1 MLPEAFIIHNH
12 AHYRALNRGGIIM
25 DVKVQTVHFKA
36 DQKLIDFCEKRLNK
50 LDQFFDSVIGA
61 EVMLKLEKDEDRENK
76 VSEIKLSVPANDP
89 LFAKKQAKT
98 FEEAID
104 LTVEALKKQMEKYK
118 TKTINK

>member
-1 MLPEAFIIHNH
+1 
-12 AHYRALNRGGIIM
+12 M

-76 VSEIKLSVPANDP
+76 VSEIKLAVPSNDP

-104 LTVEALKKQMEKYK
+104 LTVDALKKQMEKYK
-118 TKTINK
+118 TKVVNK

>member
-1 MLPEAFIIHNH
+1 
-12 AHYRALNRGGIIM
+12 M

-36 DQKLIDFCEKRLNK
+36 DQKLLDFCEKRLNK

-61 EVMLKLEKDEDRENK
+61 EVMLKLEKDEERENK
-76 VSEIKLSVPANDP
+76 VSEIKLAVPSNDP

>member
-1 MLPEAFIIHNH
+1 
-12 AHYRALNRGGIIM
+12 M

-36 DQKLIDFCEKRLNK
+36 DQKLLDFCEKRLNK

-61 EVMLKLEKDEDRENK
+61 EVMLKLEKDEERENK
-76 VSEIKLSVPANDP
+76 VSEIKLAVPSNDP

-118 TKTINK
+118 TKTNNK

>member
-1 MLPEAFIIHNH
+1 
-12 AHYRALNRGGIIM
+12 M

-61 EVMLKLEKDEDRENK
+61 EVMLKLEKDEERINK

-104 LTVEALKKQMEKYK
+104 LAVEALKKQMEKYK
-118 TKTINK
+118 TKTINI

>member
-1 MLPEAFIIHNH
+1 ME
-12 AHYRALNRGGIIM
+12 
-25 DVKVQTVHFKA
+25 VKVQTVHFKA

-76 VSEIKLSVPANDP
+76 VSEIKLAVPSNDP

-104 LTVEALKKQMEKYK
+104 LTVDALKKQMEKYK
-118 TKTINK
+118 TKTNNK

>member
-1 MLPEAFIIHNH
+1 
-12 AHYRALNRGGIIM
+12 M

-76 VSEIKLSVPANDP
+76 VSEIKLAVPSNDP

-104 LTVEALKKQMEKYK
+104 LTVDALKKQMEKYK
-118 TKTINK
+118 TKTNNK

>member
-1 MLPEAFIIHNH
+1 ME
-12 AHYRALNRGGIIM
+12 
-25 DVKVQTVHFKA
+25 VKVQTVHFKA
-36 DQKLIDFCEKRLNK
+36 DQKLLDFCEKRLNK

-61 EVMLKLEKDEDRENK
+61 EVMLKLEKDEERENK
-76 VSEIKLSVPANDP
+76 VSEIKLSVPANDI

-104 LTVEALKKQMEKYK
+104 LTVEALKKQVEKYK

>member
-1 MLPEAFIIHNH
+1 
-12 AHYRALNRGGIIM
+12 M

-89 LFAKKQAKT
+89 LFAKKQAKI

-118 TKTINK
+118 TKTISK

>member
-1 MLPEAFIIHNH
+1 
-12 AHYRALNRGGIIM
+12 M

-61 EVMLKLEKDEDRENK
+61 EVMLKLEKDEERENK
-76 VSEIKLSVPANDP
+76 VSEIKLSVPSNDP

-118 TKTINK
+118 TKTSNK